1 MEANHATCSVIN
13 PLKRPYP
20 VSNGKAK
27 WIYKTT
33 FCCHVT
39 LYIEVGKEG
48 FDINTPPPP
57 KKNDGIYNETIK
69 DRISQNSYLLTIYS
83 ESYFYPKSVK

>member
-1 MEANHATCSVIN
+1 MDKQNNILLPC
-13 PLKRPYP
+13 YF
-20 VSNGKAK
+20 
-27 WIYKTT
+27 IYRGRERG
-33 FCCHVT
+33 
-39 LYIEVGKEG
+39 I
-48 FDINTPPPP
+48 DINTPPPK

>member
-1 MEANHATCSVIN
+1 MLRHKS
-13 PLKRPYP
+13 
-20 VSNGKAK
+20 AK
-27 WIYKTT
+27 TSISCVKWKSKMDIQNIT

-69 DRISQNSYLLTIYS
+69 DRISQNSYLLTIYN